1 MSGKATDGTEKG
13 AGTTPAQPVFSYPI
27 PIFFI
32 PL

>member
-13 AGTTPAQPVFSYPI
+13 AGTTPAQPVFPYFTSI
-27 PIFFI
+27 LFI